1 MSRTITKVNTQ
12 LCPED
17 CHYKSKL
24 TRFCGYCMIRIL
36 KEREEKNNANGEK
49 QTENAEQADRY
60 RFRY

>member
-12 LCPED
+12 LCPND

-49 QTENAEQADRY
+49 QAEDAE
-60 RFRY
+60 